1 MARKEPSWA
10 ELVGML
16 ITLYISWVASTGQDP
31 FGPAFWY
38 YAHRASR
45 TLGQAAREL
54 ERYLH
59 RKYLD
64 SVMH

>member
-1 MARKEPSWA
+1 MAKREPWA
-10 ELVGML
+10 ELVTTLIML
-16 ITLYISWVASTGQDP
+16 YLSWVANNPGASP

-38 YAHRASR
+38 HAHRTAR
-45 TLGQAAREL
+45 TIGRITREL
-54 ERYLH
+54 EIYLH